1 MGKSRSL
8 DIRERVV
15 AMVEAGHSCRAAAR
29 RFAIGNSTAIRVMQ
43 RLRKTGDISPPRQ
56 GRPPGSGKLAA
67 CLPFLIAAVEHKP
80 DITMPELADKLAE
93 KHGIRV
99 PPSSLSRV
107 LVAQGFTYKKS
118 PDGIGTRTR
127 GSSAGS

>member
-1 MGKSRSL
+1 MGRFHSL

-15 AMVEAGHSCRAAAR
+15 SMVDSGQSRRGAAR
-29 RFAIGNSTAIRVMQ
+29 HFCVSESAAIKL
-43 RLRKTGDISPPRQ
+43 LRRWAVTGTVAPLRQ
-56 GRPPGSGKLAA
+56 GRPPGSGKLSVY
-67 CLPFLIAAVEHKP
+67 LPFLIAAVERKP
-80 DITMPELADKLAE
+80 DITMPELADRLDAT
-93 KHGIRV
+93 HGVRV

-127 GSSAGS
+127 DGAAGP